1 MKLNDQK
8 DYIKFGEQT
17 AKTLY
22 GGAAPYRIENFMKEL
37 CKDLKVHCDAQQI
50 KKILDNVT
58 LIHKEKEKEER
69 KTRGTGGK
77 KGNTLGSIVADKAVL
92 KGGGGKGYDR
102 NNNTAMLQD
111 QMGGDDY
118 GDYGEEEGGFKR
130 EGEVETDFMWTKGT
144 EHSR

>member
-58 LIHKEKEKEER
+58 LIHKEKEKEDQTKWTPGSITQLYTIMLEIM
-69 KTRGTGGK
+69 RGT
-77 KGNTLGSIVADKAVL
+77 NMSHESLQSAV
-92 KGGGGKGYDR
+92 
-102 NNNTAMLQD
+102 TI
-111 QMGGDDY
+111 
-118 GDYGEEEGGFKR
+118 
-130 EGEVETDFMWTKGT
+130 
-144 EHSR
+144 